1 MKEKSKDKT
10 GDYVLMF
17 QDELVYYVKTLE
29 ILNDRDI
36 SKEELNDEY
45 RQLSGKYHK
54 LILEVMKITRISD
67 MNYKKLMKANDKI
80 QQQKNKLQVL
90 NRQLQKANAAKD
102 KIYSIIAHD
111 MRNLLQVLMF
121 SSELLGSDYENG
133 RLEEGSVIKYIEKVL
148 KTVQNMSE
156 LLENLL
162 QWARSQSGEIE
173 CRPQQIDLYRLA
185 KKNIEYIR
193 ENAEKKHIGLMLGTR
208 ENTFAYADE
217 NMTKSVLRNL
227 LSNAVKF
234 TNTGGVV
241 EVFSKE
247 TGDFIVTSVAD
258 NGVGIPKAKIKTLF
272 EIGGSEST
280 AGTAKEKGTGL
291 GLPLCREFVEKNGGE
306 IRVKSTPG
314 KGSTFEFT
322 LPGSCRSTNR
332 K

>member
-17 QDELVYYVKTLE
+17 QEELVYYVKTVE
-29 ILNDRDI
+29 ILNNQDI
-36 SKEELNDEY
+36 SKEELKDEF
-45 RQLSGKYHK
+45 RQLSQKYHK
-54 LILEVMKITRISD
+54 LILEMMKITRIGD
-67 MNYKKLMKANDKI
+67 MNYKKLMKANDQI
-80 QQQKNKLQVL
+80 QQQKNELQML
-90 NRQLQKANAAKD
+90 NRKLQKANAAKD

-111 MRNLLQVLMF
+111 MKNLLQVLMF

-133 RLEEGSVIKYIEKVL
+133 RLEEDSIKKYIEKVL

-185 KKNIEYIR
+185 KKNIEYLR
-193 ENAEKKHIGLMLGTR
+193 ENAEKKHIRLMLEIQ
-208 ENTFAYADE
+208 ENTFVYADE
-217 NMTKSVLRNL
+217 DMTKSVLRNL

-247 TGDFIVTSVAD
+247 KGDFIATSVAD
-258 NGVGIPKAKIKTLF
+258 NGIGIPKAKLETLF
-272 EIGGSEST
+272 EIGGNEST
-280 AGTAKEKGTGL
+280 TGTAKEKGTGL
-291 GLPLCREFVEKNGGE
+291 GLPLCKEFVEKNGGE
-306 IRVKSTPG
+306 IRVKSTQG
-314 KGSTFEFT
+314 KGSIFEFT
-322 LPGSCRSTNR
+322 LPGGCQAPNT